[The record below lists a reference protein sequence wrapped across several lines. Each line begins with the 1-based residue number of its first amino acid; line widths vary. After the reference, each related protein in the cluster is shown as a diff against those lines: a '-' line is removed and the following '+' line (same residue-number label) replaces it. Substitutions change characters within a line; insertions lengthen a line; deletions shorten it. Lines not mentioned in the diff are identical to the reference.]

1 MPAHQSGGEA
11 ALYKAHQPGMEDG
24 GRHDMTAIQPHRAA
38 RQSGEQHTR
47 TQENATRAK
56 ENSEY
61 VRRLLQARQPEFA
74 SALESA
80 VRKLARDHAEV
91 GTAACS

>member
-1 MPAHQSGGEA
+1 
-11 ALYKAHQPGMEDG
+11 
-24 GRHDMTAIQPHRAA
+24 MTAIQPHGA
-38 RQSGEQHTR
+38 RRRTGEQRTR
-47 TQENATRAK
+47 TKENATRAK

-80 VRKLARDHAEV
+80 VRKLARDHAEL